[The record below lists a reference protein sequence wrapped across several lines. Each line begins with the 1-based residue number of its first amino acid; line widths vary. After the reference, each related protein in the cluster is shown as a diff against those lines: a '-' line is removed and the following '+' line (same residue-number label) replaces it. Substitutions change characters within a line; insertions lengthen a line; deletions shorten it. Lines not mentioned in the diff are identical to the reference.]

1 MYIVLSIRIDFALN
15 HILHV
20 YQESLNLLNPSQ
32 IPNARWHTVT
42 IFDFPLVLIWDGLYI
57 D

>member
-32 IPNARWHTVT
+32 IPNAR
-42 IFDFPLVLIWDGLYI
+42 
-57 D
+57 